1 MLAIAVEDD
10 LLLNMISINVDIFI
24 FVCLRVE
31 NTYSIFKGKAEV
43 QIMTHINHF
52 GNPIHQNIALRFH
65 L

>member
-1 MLAIAVEDD
+1 MFPFAVEDD

-43 QIMTHINHF
+43 QIMAHIYHF
-52 GNPIHQNIALRFH
+52 GNSIHQNIAFRLHF
-65 L
+65 